1 MVISVFGKD
10 GSGKTTIA
18 THLAKVLSDKN
29 KFVGI
34 VSLEMRYGSIQR
46 SLGINISEDKSIIN
60 ALTQSDIRNYATR
73 YTDNI
78 YVFSLSDTDD
88 ITKYD
93 ALQNIAKDEN
103 ILLGFLK
110 KLNESFDYV
119 VVDLTEM
126 VIDSLTYF
134 MIKNSDKLINVF
146 ESRAEQ
152 ISFAQSHNHI
162 LHSLTGE
169 NNIINV
175 LNKHDEA
182 IINKSTIK
190 DICDFDITIDF
201 NTDIIKDERQCK
213 LNKYLLKQVNEIT
226 QLVENKNVNNN
237 KKSNVFLKILG
248 RR

>member
-134 MIKNSDKLINVF
+134 MIKNSDKLVNIF
-146 ESRAEQ
+146 ESRAEG
-152 ISFAQSHNHI
+152 IAFEESHKHI
-162 LHSLTGE
+162 LHSLI
-169 NNIINV
+169 NKDNIINV

-237 KKSNVFLKILG
+237 KKSNVFSKILG